1 MLGRMYKTFQGLDD
15 LQNMVDQA
23 YGVPMTSNCM
33 VPRREVQDLLDEVRT
48 AIPVEMDDAQD
59 VLDHRD
65 GIIANAEDEADTLV
79 RDAEAQRDRILE
91 EARRQAED
99 MVNDAEERAHST
111 VARAESEADRLVSDA
126 RAEYEQTV
134 SRAEAEAERLVT
146 AGNESYDRSV
156 NEGIAEQQRLVSESE
171 VVRVAEEEAR
181 RIVESAHSD
190 SDRLRRE
197 CDHYVDSTLAQ
208 FEESLTGTLR
218 TVSRDRSALRKGA
231 GVSGVRHGDTSGR
244 ESGRRDPRGD
254 YREEYREEY
263 RDGYRD

>member
-1 MLGRMYKTFQGLDD
+1 MLGGMYKTFQGLDD

-65 GIIANAEDEADTLV
+65 GIIDDAEDRAETLV
-79 RDAEAQRDRILE
+79 SDAEAERDRILD
-91 EARRQAED
+91 EARRQADD
-99 MVNDAEERAHST
+99 MVSDAEERAHST
-111 VARAESEADRLVSDA
+111 VSRAEAEADRLVSDA
-126 RAEYEQTV
+126 RNEYEQTTA
-134 SRAEAEAERLVT
+134 RAEAEAERLVT

-156 NEGIAEQQRLVSESE
+156 NEGMAEQQRLVSESE
-171 VVRVAEEEAR
+171 VVRVAEDESR

-231 GVSGVRHGDTSGR
+231 GASGNRYDNSAGR
-244 ESGRRDPRGD
+244 PAPRGERD
-254 YREEYREEY
+254 EYR
-263 RDGYRD
+263 G

>member
-1 MLGRMYKTFQGLDD
+1 MLGTMYKTFQGLDD

-33 VPRREVQDLLDEVRT
+33 VPRREVQDILDEVRT

-65 GIIANAEDEADTLV
+65 GIIANAEDEAETLV
-79 RDAEAQRDRILE
+79 SDAEAERDRIIE
-91 EARRQAED
+91 EARRQADE
-99 MVNDAEERAHST
+99 MISDAEERAHST

-126 RAEYEQTV
+126 RAEYEQTTA
-134 SRAEAEAERLVT
+134 RAEAEAERLVT

-156 NEGIAEQQRLVSESE
+156 NEGLAEQQRLVSESE
-171 VVRVAEEEAR
+171 VVRVAEEESR

-208 FEESLTGTLR
+208 FEETLTGTLR

-231 GVSGVRHGDTSGR
+231 GASGTRHGEQAPRSTA
-244 ESGRRDPRGD
+244 RDD
-254 YREEYREEY
+254 YREDRRDDY
-263 RDGYRD
+263 RDDYRG

>member
-1 MLGRMYKTFQGLDD
+1 MLVVMYKTFQGLDD

-33 VPRREVQDLLDEVRT
+33 VPRREVQDILDEVRT

-79 RDAEAQRDRILE
+79 RDAEAERDRILDD
-91 EARRQAED
+91 ARRQAED
-99 MVNDAEERAHST
+99 MVADAEERAHST
-111 VARAESEADRLVSDA
+111 VARAESEADRLVSHA
-126 RAEYEQTV
+126 RAEYEQTTE
-134 SRAEAEAERLVT
+134 RAEAEAERLVT

-156 NEGIAEQQRLVSESE
+156 NEGVVEQQRLVSESE
-171 VVRVAEEEAR
+171 VVRVAEDEAR

-197 CDHYVDSTLAQ
+197 CDHYVNSTLAQ

-231 GVSGVRHGDTSGR
+231 GASGARHSDSSPR
-244 ESGRRDPRGD
+244 ESARRD
-254 YREEYREEY
+254 Y
-263 RDGYRD
+263 RD

>member
-1 MLGRMYKTFQGLDD
+1 MLGGMYKTFQGLDD

-33 VPRREVQDLLDEVRT
+33 VPRREVQDILDEVRT

-65 GIIANAEDEADTLV
+65 GIIANAEDQAETLV
-79 RDAEAQRDRILE
+79 SDAEAERDRILE
-91 EARRQAED
+91 DAQRQAED
-99 MVNDAEERAHST
+99 MVADAEERAHST
-111 VARAESEADRLVSDA
+111 VARAEAEADRLITDA
-126 RAEYEQTV
+126 RNEYEQTTA
-134 SRAEAEAERLVT
+134 RAEAEAERLVNE
-146 AGNESYDRSV
+146 GNESYDRSV

-171 VVRVAEEEAR
+171 VVRVAEDESR

-231 GVSGVRHGDTSGR
+231 GVSGNRYTDEAREPGRDLSRGITGSAGR
-244 ESGRRDPRGD
+244 EPLPGD
-254 YREEYREEY
+254 YRE
-263 RDGYRD
+263 

>member
-1 MLGRMYKTFQGLDD
+1 MLVSMYKTFQGLDD

-33 VPRREVQDLLDEVRT
+33 VPRREVQDILDEVRT

-65 GIIANAEDEADTLV
+65 GIINDAEVKAETLV
-79 RDAEAQRDRILE
+79 SDAEVERDRILE
-91 EARRQAED
+91 EARNQAEA
-99 MVNDAEERAHST
+99 MVTDAEERAHTT
-111 VARAESEADRLVSDA
+111 VAQSEADRLVSDA
-126 RAEYEQTV
+126 RSEYEQTT

-146 AGNESYDRSV
+146 AGNDSYERSV

-171 VVRVAEEEAR
+171 VVRVADDEAR

-208 FEESLTGTLR
+208 FEESLTSTLR
-218 TVSRDRSALRKGA
+218 TVSRDRAALRKGA
-231 GVSGVRHGDTSGR
+231 GASGNRHSDGGREYGR
-244 ESGRRDPRGD
+244 ESGRG
-254 YREEYREEY
+254 EY
-263 RDGYRD
+263 RD

>member
-1 MLGRMYKTFQGLDD
+1 MLVSMYKTFQGLDD

-33 VPRREVQDLLDEVRT
+33 VPRREVQDILDEVRT

-65 GIIANAEDEADTLV
+65 GIINDAEVKAETLV
-79 RDAEAQRDRILE
+79 SDAEAERDRILE
-91 EARRQAED
+91 EARNQAEA
-99 MVNDAEERAHST
+99 MVTDAEERAHTT

-126 RAEYEQTV
+126 RSEYEQTT

-146 AGNESYDRSV
+146 AGNDSYERSV

-171 VVRVAEEEAR
+171 VVRVADDEAR

-208 FEESLTGTLR
+208 FEESLTSTLR
-218 TVSRDRSALRKGA
+218 TVSRDRAALRKGA
-231 GVSGVRHGDTSGR
+231 GASGNRHSDGGREYGR
-244 ESGRRDPRGD
+244 ESGRG
-254 YREEYREEY
+254 EY
-263 RDGYRD
+263 RD